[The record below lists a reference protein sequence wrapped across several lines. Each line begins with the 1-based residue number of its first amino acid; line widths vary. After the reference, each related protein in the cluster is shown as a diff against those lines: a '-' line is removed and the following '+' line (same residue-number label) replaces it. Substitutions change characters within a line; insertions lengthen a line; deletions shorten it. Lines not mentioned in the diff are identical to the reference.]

1 MAREVRSLLLSGVVT
16 AALVVAPRVHAQSP
30 AGAAPL
36 DPAPAPP
43 SGASSPPAPAPAA
56 GPAPVGAAPAP
67 NPVGASPSAPPI
79 APPPPP
85 APPPEKSAKP
95 AASGFQFAFRT
106 GLTFPYGD
114 ATDAGGDALGDR
126 YAWQVPIV
134 LDLGARFAE
143 SFFAGVYL
151 GIGFGS
157 TGSDSELEAACRD
170 DDDDGTN
177 DITCNVLSLR
187 AGLEGSYS
195 FLPAED
201 LNPWIGYGIGY
212 EATTATYTDHERGY
226 KETVTS
232 GGVTWAQ
239 LTLGL
244 DLRKKI
250 GVGPFL
256 EVAVGE
262 FNKTTTQI
270 GKQKHVVNIPDKALH
285 AWIMLGLRFVVNP

>member
-1 MAREVRSLLLSGVVT
+1 LVARS
-16 AALVVAPRVHAQSP
+16 AFAQAPAP

-36 DPAPAPP
+36 GPAPVAPP
-43 SGASSPPAPAPAA
+43 GAAAPAPAA
-56 GPAPVGAAPAP
+56 SAAAPPRGTAAPGGAPAAAPVGAAPAP
-67 NPVGASPSAPPI
+67 A
-79 APPPPP
+79 APPPVAPP
-85 APPPEKSAKP
+85 APPAPAAPPNPSKVKP
-95 AASGFQFAFRT
+95 PASGFQFAFRT

-114 ATDAGGDALGDR
+114 ATDQGGDALGTR
-126 YAWQVPIV
+126 YAWQIPIV
-134 LDLGARFAE
+134 IDLGARFAQ
-143 SFFAGVYL
+143 SFFAGAYL

-157 TGSDSELEAACRD
+157 TGSDTRLDAACRD
-170 DDDDGTN
+170 DDDDGEN
-177 DITCNVLSLR
+177 DITCNVVSLR

-195 FLPAED
+195 FQPGES

-244 DLRKKI
+244 DLRKSI

-256 EVAVGE
+256 EVAIGE
-262 FNKTTTQI
+262 FNKTTTEI
-270 GKQKHVVNIPDKALH
+270 GTDKYSVNIPDRALH

>member
-1 MAREVRSLLLSGVVT
+1 MARAVCSLLLPGLVT
-16 AALVVAPRVHAQSP
+16 GAFAVSP
-30 AGAAPL
+30 AVSAQ
-36 DPAPAPP
+36 
-43 SGASSPPAPAPAA
+43 
-56 GPAPVGAAPAP
+56 APVGAAP
-67 NPVGASPSAPPI
+67 SPAPI
-79 APPPPP
+79 APPGAAPAPAAVPAASP
-85 APPPEKSAKP
+85 APPVKTVKP

-126 YAWQVPIV
+126 YAWQVPIAI
-134 LDLGARFAE
+134 DLGARFAE

-157 TGSDSELEAACRD
+157 TGSDSQLEAACRD

-177 DITCNVLSLR
+177 DITCNVVSLR

-195 FLPAED
+195 FQPAESM
-201 LNPWIGYGIGY
+201 NPWIGYGIGY
-212 EATTATYTDHERGY
+212 EATTATYTDRERGY

-232 GGVTWAQ
+232 GGATWAQ

-244 DLRKKI
+244 DLRKSI

-256 EVAVGE
+256 EVAIGE
-262 FNKTTTQI
+262 FNKTTTEIQS
-270 GKQKHVVNIPDKALH
+270 QKHSVSIPDRALH